1 MAENKSLVVL
11 IKLSN
16 KLFAFFSNLTSYLSV
31 SELVKMLL
39 QAFSGNPIYVYI
51 YINIKSIG
59 NVLNIVSSVV
69 IFSTTI
75 EYGTSPSS
83 IDSNELFYLVFSHLI
98 CRWLVGASKLLDPH
112 VIDKALSV

>member
-39 QAFSGNPIYVYI
+39 QAFSGNPI
-51 YINIKSIG
+51 
-59 NVLNIVSSVV
+59 
-69 IFSTTI
+69 
-75 EYGTSPSS
+75 
-83 IDSNELFYLVFSHLI
+83 
-98 CRWLVGASKLLDPH
+98 
-112 VIDKALSV
+112 